1 MTVLNCT
8 TTNPS
13 RESIRRLISKQTTK
27 VNSKE
32 QSLPVYPIQ
41 NLTLTKITINPLRQ
55 VFVDFNE
62 RQLRVEYS
70 IQGNFG
76 QDGLR
81 LSGRKLFIFASFLK
95 HTDGKELKELD
106 TLKVSQKRCL

>member
-1 MTVLNCT
+1 MYRVNLKSDFQANNKSQLQTA
-8 TTNPS
+8 
-13 RESIRRLISKQTTK
+13 IS
-27 VNSKE
+27 S
-32 QSLPVYPIQ
+32 SLS
-41 NLTLTKITINPLRQ
+41 NLKNMTLTKITINPLRQ

-81 LSGRKLFIFASFLK
+81 PSGRKLFIFASFST
-95 HTDGKELKELD
+95 HTHGKEFKELD
-106 TLKVSQKRCL
+106 TEKVSQKKVNIE